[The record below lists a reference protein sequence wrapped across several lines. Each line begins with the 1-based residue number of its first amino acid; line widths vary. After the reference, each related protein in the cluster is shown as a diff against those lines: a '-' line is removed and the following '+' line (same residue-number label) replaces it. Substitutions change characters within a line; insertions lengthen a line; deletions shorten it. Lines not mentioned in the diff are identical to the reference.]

1 MAVTKL
7 EKMIN
12 PEVMSQMIS
21 AKVEKKV
28 AIMPFAKVDS
38 TLQGQPGNTITLPV
52 FGYIGDATNVAEGT
66 SIGASELT
74 TTHKQFTIKKIAKGV
89 DITDEAILSGYGDPV
104 GEANRQLAMAISQK
118 IDQDAI
124 DALYGASLKF
134 DGVANKISYAGIVDA
149 IDKFEEEFNTEK
161 IIFVHPKQVS
171 QLRKDADFTSAD
183 KYVNGNYVA
192 VNGEIGKIA
201 NARVVV
207 SKRIKESDDTN
218 GYVCPIVK
226 ISYDSETEQDTSAL
240 TIFLKKGIMVET
252 SRNIDTQVNMIRASE
267 HYVVALTDESWSY
280 KRAAEVYTD

>member
-21 AKVEKKV
+21 AKVAKKV
-28 AIMPFAKVDS
+28 AIIPFAKVDT
-38 TLQGQPGNTITLPV
+38 TLQGQAGNTITIPV
-52 FGYIGDATNVAEGT
+52 FSYIGDAADVAEGA

-74 TTHKQFTIKKIAKGV
+74 TTHKQFTIKKIGRGV

-104 GEANRQLAMAISQK
+104 GEANRQLAMAIAQK

-149 IDKFEEEFNTEK
+149 IDKFEEEVNTEK
-161 IIFVHPKQVS
+161 VLFIHPKQLS
-171 QLRKDADFTSAD
+171 QLRKDTDFTSAD
-183 KYVNGNYVA
+183 KYVNGNYIQ
-192 VNGEIGKIA
+192 VNGEVGKIA
-201 NARVVV
+201 NCRVVV

-218 GYVCPIVK
+218 GYVNPIVK
-226 ISYDSETEQDTSAL
+226 INFDSETEEATAAL

-252 SRNIDTQVNMIRASE
+252 SRDIDKQINLIRASE
-267 HYVVALTDESWSY
+267 HYICALTDQS
-280 KRAAEVYTD
+280 KVVLATFKK

>member
-12 PEVMSQMIS
+12 PEVMAEMIS
-21 AKVEKKV
+21 AKVAKKV
-28 AIMPFAKVDS
+28 AVVPFAKVDT
-38 TLQGQPGNTITLPV
+38 TLEGQAGNTITIPV
-52 FGYIGDATNVAEGT
+52 FGYIGDAADVAEGA

-104 GEANRQLAMAISQK
+104 GEANRQLIMSISQK
-118 IDQDAI
+118 VDQDAI
-124 DALYGASLKF
+124 GALYTGSLTYN
-134 DGVANKISYAGIVDA
+134 GVANKISYAGIVDA
-149 IDKFEEEFNTEK
+149 IDVFEEEFNTEK

-207 SKRIKESDDTN
+207 SKRVKESSDGT
-218 GYVCPIVK
+218 GYVNPIVK
-226 ISYDSETEQDTSAL
+226 INFDTETEESTPAL
-240 TIFLKKGIMVET
+240 TIFLKRNVMVET
-252 SRNIDTQVNMIRASE
+252 SRDIDHQINMIRASE
-267 HYVVALTDESWSY
+267 NYIVALTDES
-280 KRAAEVYTD
+280 KVVLATFKK

>member
-1 MAVTKL
+1 MTMTKL
-7 EKMIN
+7 SSMIN
-12 PEVMSQMIS
+12 PEVMSQMVS
-21 AKVEKKV
+21 AKVAKKV
-28 AIMPFAKVDS
+28 AVIPFAKIDS
-38 TLQGQPGNTITLPV
+38 TLQGQAGNTITIPV
-52 FGYIGDATNVAEGT
+52 FGYIGDATNIAEGT

-104 GEANRQLAMAISQK
+104 GEANRQLAIAISQK

-124 DALYGASLKF
+124 DALYGASLKY
-134 DGVANKISYAGIVDA
+134 DDISNKISYAGIVDA

-161 IIFVHPKQVS
+161 VLFINPKQLS

-201 NARVVV
+201 NCRVVV
-207 SKRIKESDDTN
+207 SKRVKEDDTHA
-218 GYVCPIVK
+218 GYVNPIVK
-226 ISYDSETEQDTSAL
+226 INFDTETEEASSAL

-267 HYVVALTDESWSY
+267 HYICALTDQS
-280 KRAAEVYTD
+280 KVVLATFKK

>member
-1 MAVTKL
+1 MSVTKL

-28 AIMPFAKVDS
+28 AVIPFAKVDT
-38 TLQGQPGNTITLPV
+38 TLQGRAGNTITIPV
-52 FGYIGDATNVAEGT
+52 FGYIGDASNVAEGA

-74 TTHKQFTIKKIAKGV
+74 TTDKQFTVKKIGKGV
-89 DITDEAILSGYGDPV
+89 DLTDEAILSGYGDPV
-104 GEANRQLAMAISQK
+104 GEANRQLASAISQK

-183 KYVNGNYVA
+183 KYVNGNYIA

-207 SKRIKESDDTN
+207 SKRVKEDDTHA
-218 GYVCPIVK
+218 GYVNPIVK
-226 ISYDSETEQDTSAL
+226 INFDTETEESTPAL
-240 TIFLKKGIMVET
+240 TIFLKRNIMVET

-267 HYVVALTDESWSY
+267 LYTVALTDQS
-280 KRAAEVYTD
+280 KVVLATFKK

>member
-12 PEVMSQMIS
+12 PEVMAEMMS

-28 AIMPFAKVDS
+28 AVMPFAKVDT
-38 TLQGQPGNTITLPV
+38 TLQGQAGNTITIPV
-52 FGYIGDATNVAEGT
+52 FGYIGDAANVAEGA

-104 GEANRQLAMAISQK
+104 GEANRQLSMAIAQK

-149 IDKFEEEFNTEK
+149 IDKFEEEVNTEK
-161 IIFVHPKQVS
+161 VLFIHPKQVS
-171 QLRKDADFTSAD
+171 QLRKDTDFTSAD
-183 KYVNGNYVA
+183 KYVNGNYIQ

-201 NARVVV
+201 NCRVVV

-218 GYVCPIVK
+218 GYVNPIVK
-226 ISYDSETEQDTSAL
+226 ISFDSETEEATAAL

-267 HYVVALTDESWSY
+267 HYICALTDQS
-280 KRAAEVYTD
+280 KVVLATFKK